1 MWIEIVDPQGNVTGA
16 VNTECC
22 DLIKIDGK
30 DSRGSQGGALIRN
43 VQSTTDQ
50 GEYEVYK
57 TKVSYLRI
65 IETLTQTEI
74 QNLANINEIIE
85 DVRGKEDAPR
95 LIMPGQAGVQPVVK
109 GKRR

>member
-1 MWIEIVDPQGNVTGA
+1 MWLEIIDPATGNIAGA

-22 DLIKIDGK
+22 DLIKIDPSDPRK
-30 DSRGSQGGALIRN
+30 AEGGALIRN
-43 VQSTTDQ
+43 VQSDA
-50 GEYEVYK
+50 EVYK

-74 QNLANINEIIE
+74 QNLANINDIIE

-95 LIMPGQAGVQPVVK
+95 IVIPG
-109 GKRR
+109 R